1 MRNKLSRR
9 LAALILAA
17 FALSLTPALASQ
29 NPGGARA
36 TLKGSVVFRKGPGD
50 RYEEAY
56 TLSQGTDIV
65 AIEREQS
72 GAETWTLCEFQV
84 DGGRVRGYANGG
96 LRLEDDIPY
105 ADHAKLTRH
114 LVNAATVFAA
124 PDLDS
129 REYDDLPEGKAVLFL
144 GFEGNYCFI
153 EYDVDGRLCRG
164 YIREE
169 CFMPDLGEFAEDF
182 PENNGDTLYV
192 IKETAKMYSDPD
204 EGAEALLTMPFGAS
218 AALIFDA
225 YYDRAPVGWV
235 PIRYGGLFGWG
246 RLKDFSDLRFDSIE
260 GARETLTLM
269 GEYED

>member
-1 MRNKLSRR
+1 MRNKPLLR
-9 LAALILAA
+9 LAALMI
-17 FALSLTPALASQ
+17 ALVSLSQSPALASWHL
-29 NPGGARA
+29 GGVRA
-36 TLKGSVVFRKGPGD
+36 TLKESITFRDGPGEQYD
-50 RYEEAY
+50 ALYP
-56 TLSQGTDIV
+56 LPQGAEVV
-65 AIEREQS
+65 AIELEQS
-72 GAETWTLCEFQV
+72 GTQTWTLCEFQL
-84 DGGRVRGYANGG
+84 DGSRVRAYAKGG
-96 LRLEDDIPY
+96 LSLEDDIPY
-105 ADHAKLTRH
+105 ADHARLTRH
-114 LVNAATVFAA
+114 LVNPGTVFAA
-124 PDLDS
+124 PDLNS
-129 REYDDLPEGKAVLFL
+129 GECGVLPEESAVLFL

-153 EYDVDGRLCRG
+153 EYDIGGQMHRG

-260 GARETLTLM
+260 GAKETLTLM